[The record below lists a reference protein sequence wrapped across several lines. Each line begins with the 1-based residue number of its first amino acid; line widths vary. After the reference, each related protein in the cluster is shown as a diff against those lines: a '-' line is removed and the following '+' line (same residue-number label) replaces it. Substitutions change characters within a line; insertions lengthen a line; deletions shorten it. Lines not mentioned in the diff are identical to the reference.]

1 MMNCKDVQNLLSV
14 YVDHEC
20 TITQKR
26 EIEEH
31 IKDCKSCQVEL
42 EWLKLLISKVQE
54 LDEVDVPEGF
64 HEDLMHR
71 VHKTK
76 NNSSKILPFKKRIRP
91 AYSIVAAA
99 FLLIVVFSVFGTQ
112 QLLRMGNQSTEM
124 SKESVGYDQAVEE
137 YTTETAEQATGESI
151 HENKQDTLKS
161 SEAIDGSTPEMNEV
175 PMDAAVPEQDG
186 NSTIMINGAEEPRA
200 YGDAQESKLKNSHL
214 NDSTASDEAM
224 PSDKAIL
231 ADDMIDE
238 NENMTSSRILGQ
250 ISVILLILF
259 PIVTLMFVIIFRKK
273 RH

>member
-42 EWLKLLISKVQE
+42 EWLKSLISKVQE

-76 NNSSKILPFKKRIRP
+76 DNSSKILPFKKRIRP

-99 FLLIVVFSVFGTQ
+99 FLLIVVFSVLGTQ

-151 HENKQDTLKS
+151 EESNQASLRS
-161 SEAIDGSTPEMNEV
+161 SDITTKIIEES
-175 PMDAAVPEQDG
+175 MDAKIPEEDG
-186 NSTIMINGAEEPRA
+186 NSTVMINGAEEPSA
-200 YGDAQESKLKNSHL
+200 YGDVQESKLKNSHL

-238 NENMTSSRILGQ
+238 NETITSSRILDQ